1 LGIIDNT
8 YPELLASSDILC
20 YKEIIFILSKKTPL
34 PCLKGESLPM
44 KSLFLAVII
53 SVSILAPVPALATEA
68 PKPESIAEKMSFKLV
83 RGVTNIATS
92 IAELPKQTY
101 LTVKTHGAI
110 GYAVGPLKGAE
121 MTLYRCF
128 IGITETLFFMV
139 PQPGYYDPM
148 IDPEFVWKGWENP
161 KTESVKKDGETQQTP
176 NTK

>member
-1 LGIIDNT
+1 M
-8 YPELLASSDILC
+8 
-20 YKEIIFILSKKTPL
+20 KT
-34 PCLKGESLPM
+34 
-44 KSLFLAVII
+44 LFLALITA
-53 SVSILAPVPALATEA
+53 SILAAPAFATEP

-92 IAELPKQTY
+92 IVELPKQTY
-101 LTVKTHGAI
+101 LTGRNHGAI
-110 GYAVGPLKGAE
+110 GYVVGPIKGAG

-128 IGITETLFFMV
+128 IGITETLFFLV

-161 KTESVKKDGETQQTP
+161 KTESVKIDVETQKSP